1 MKRCLLTLMIA
12 LGLVVL
18 AVPAFAQ
25 NTSTTQMNLVG
36 APIFQARLQYLGWIV
51 AQEVLI
57 EPASAGVNGVIPA
70 YTTACHTQ
78 RLAFARNFINQPVA
92 GALQMAIGVVG
103 TNVSG
108 AVLVGSVIGPPWDS
122 SQTDGQVSQAIRVQY
137 NGVAGCFTNP

>member
-1 MKRCLLTLMIA
+1 MTRLILTLTLL
-12 LGLVVL
+12 LGL

-51 AQEVLI
+51 AQEVLV
-57 EPASAGVNGVIPA
+57 EPASAAANGVIPA
-70 YTTACHTQ
+70 YTTACHTR
-78 RLAFARNFINQPVA
+78 RLAFAQTFIAQPVA
-92 GALQMAIGVVG
+92 GALQLAIGVVG

-122 SQTDGQVSQAIRVQY
+122 SVTDGQLQQAIRVQY
-137 NGVAGCFTNP
+137 GTIAGCFTNP